1 MSKLDNFKLFVS
13 NHPEFVDLV
22 KSNKTSWQKLYELYD
37 LYGEDESIWKRY
49 EENSIKDSID
59 IKGLFNTLKNIN
71 LDSLEESIS
80 SIQKAV
86 GLLEEF
92 SKPTEKEDVKLI
104 DSGIDKIYGEN
115 NEKWIIKQIKRK

>member
-115 NEKWIIKQIKRK
+115 NEK